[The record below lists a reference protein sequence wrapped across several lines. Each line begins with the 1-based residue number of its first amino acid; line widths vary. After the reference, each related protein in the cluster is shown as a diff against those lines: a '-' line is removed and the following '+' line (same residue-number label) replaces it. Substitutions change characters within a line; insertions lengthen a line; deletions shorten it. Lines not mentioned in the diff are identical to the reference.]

1 MEWSKILRSKIIYIL
16 FFIISF
22 AIYSYRLDL
31 VPVHLNQDELEF
43 ALNAKLLWTNGRD
56 QLGNFLPFYFWHLG
70 SFWATPII
78 VYWTAIFV
86 GFLGVS
92 EGIIRLPSL
101 MVGVISI
108 LLFVYLVKLEF
119 KERTYEIL
127 AFILAITTPVF
138 FIHSRLLLDNLY

>member
-78 VYWTAIFV
+78 VYWTAL
-86 GFLGVS
+86 FLKFLPLNEVV
-92 EGIIRLPSL
+92 IRLPS
-101 MVGVISI
+101 VSIGVLTIFLI
-108 LLFVYLVKLEF
+108 M
-119 KERTYEIL
+119 
-127 AFILAITTPVF
+127 
-138 FIHSRLLLDNLY
+138 